1 MELSKRLTMIADL
14 VSSCDCMADIGTDH
28 GFIPIKLV
36 RSGRCK
42 RALAMD
48 VGIGPLERAKEHIRM
63 NGLEDK
69 IECRL
74 SDGYDKLEAGEA
86 DSTVI
91 AGMGGELMVRILT
104 AGLQRGVLTEELILS
119 PHSEWHKV
127 REFLRLYGYKTEK
140 EAMVWEDRKYY
151 VAIKAKKAGGSN
163 ASAGVLTAD
172 PVEDAFGAYLLN
184 EKNEVLKDYLFFLKN
199 RYEKILANLEKID
212 SDSAAQSRLENSR
225 QLELVK
231 GALSRYENV

>member
-14 VSSCDCMADIGTDH
+14 VSPCDCMADIGTDH

-36 RSGRCK
+36 KEGRCK
-42 RALAMD
+42 HAFAMD
-48 VGIGPLERAKEHIRM
+48 VGVGPLERAKEHIKSH
-63 NGLEDK
+63 GLEER

-74 SDGYDKLEAGEA
+74 SDGYEKLEAEEA

-91 AGMGGELMVRILT
+91 AGMGGDLMVRILS
-104 AGLQRGVLTEELILS
+104 AGLKRDVLTKELILS

-127 REFLRLYGYKTEK
+127 REFLRLHGYKTEK

-151 VAIKAKKAGGSN
+151 VAIKAKKAESTDV
-163 ASAGVLTAD
+163 SD
-172 PVEDAFGAYLLN
+172 PVEDAFGTYLLE
-184 EKNEVLKDYLFFLKN
+184 EKNEVLKDYLLFLKN

-212 SDSAAQSRLENSR
+212 SDSAAKSRLENIG